1 MEVHALLPHDDSA
14 SDIKVYAM
22 TKFSCDAMMTA
33 YMITKF
39 WCDAIM
45 TAYVIMNFGV
55 TQL

>member
-1 MEVHALLPHDDSA
+1 MEVHALIPHDDSA